1 MLQGHVFIGHG
12 KSAWWAAP
20 TFASWPLPAP
30 GGGPAPTP
38 SFTQTWNQSPETSA
52 ETSPA
57 PPPPAR
63 LCGKLCLPFLA
74 SPIHPP
80 GVYRG
85 EIYKAPIIAV
95 TFSGS
100 QDVQNNLLPCSLS
113 SGQAGPLGAPASCQ
127 ALSHLRTF
135 ALALPSTWSALP
147 PSNLICLASFYPL
160 DPCSDSL

>member
-1 MLQGHVFIGHG
+1 MGNLLGGQPPRLPPGLCPPQVVVQLL
-12 KSAWWAAP
+12 
-20 TFASWPLPAP
+20 LPASLRLGIRALRP
-30 GGGPAPTP
+30 QQRPPP
-38 SFTQTWNQSPETSA
+38 R
-52 ETSPA
+52 
-57 PPPPAR
+57 PPPAR